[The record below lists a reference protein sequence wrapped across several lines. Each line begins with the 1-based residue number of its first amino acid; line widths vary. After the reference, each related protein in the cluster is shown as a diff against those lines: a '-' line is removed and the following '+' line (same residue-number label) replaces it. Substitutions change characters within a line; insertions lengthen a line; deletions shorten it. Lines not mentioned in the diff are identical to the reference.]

1 MDVNDIIERIV
12 NDVNPD
18 WPTIYK
24 IRYVY
29 IALGKKLQKNT
40 DFFFSLDKKLGSKN
54 MSFEEVESAYNSD
67 GLGDVSVICKS
78 SSLILKEIY
87 DRLGIECKIVKS
99 LNNVLTYDEDGK
111 HLDINHWFLA
121 VKDGDLTYFCTLS
134 SDLPY
139 IQMGME
145 THHFGV
151 NIPYKKV
158 VEGKE
163 EQVYE
168 GEEIKHT
175 VIKKAFLRQ
184 IDLDIGYIKYKY
196 HYNENYELKDE
207 WFYNYDDAGL
217 AMLSREMNSNKL
229 YVDLEK
235 SSTDFYKELNCFTG
249 ENGRQIDFF
258 DQPFSSLTDK
268 DWIIWEKKLCD
279 FVMDKINLVLSKDDF
294 PYTVYSI
301 PSIEAEDWNYDE
313 WLVNLCSQ
321 LQRYFFYK
329 VDDYSGDLLVEK
341 GFDFSKWSRKLKG
354 SLDSKYKKEQYDNIL
369 IVLDKM
375 NALINMVQ
383 QRKFG
388 RNFSVVLNSLAYNFI
403 HEANLFEKSSI
414 DGKVSSKYIAHKFKK
429 LFVKI
434 LDCNYGKSDISN
446 MGYSEQVV
454 IIKNII
460 ERMFKE
466 LNKKNSSL
474 EEYNDEY
481 SAVFNRIQIYAIKN
495 KKDGEYAMVFHI
507 LDDGTYTDTYYF
519 YDPKNNVFS
528 LANILQIYSDY
539 IIVSERF
546 KSRIS
551 NLENIEEPE
560 KRAKF

>member
-1 MDVNDIIERIV
+1 MDVKDIIDRIV
-12 NDVNPD
+12 NDVNPE

-24 IRYVY
+24 IRYAY
-29 IALGKKLQKNT
+29 IALGKNLQKDT
-40 DFFFSLDKKLGSKN
+40 DFFFSLDKKLGSQN
-54 MSFEEVESAYNSD
+54 MTFEEIENAYNSD

-87 DRLGIECKIVKS
+87 DRLGIESKIVKS
-99 LNNVLTYDEDGK
+99 LNNVLTYDENDR

-158 VEGKE
+158 LDGKE

-168 GEEIKHT
+168 GDEIKHT
-175 VIKKAFLRQ
+175 VIPKKILRQ
-184 IDLDIGYIKYKY
+184 VDFDINYIKYKY
-196 HYNENYELKDE
+196 HYNDNYELKDE
-207 WFYNYDDAGL
+207 WFYNYDDASL
-217 AMLSREMNSNKL
+217 VMLSREMNSNKL

-235 SSTDFYKELNCFTG
+235 CSTFFYQELNCFVG
-249 ENGRQIDFF
+249 ENGKIIDFF
-258 DQPFSSLTDK
+258 EQPLNSLSDG
-268 DWIIWEKKLCD
+268 DWLIWKKKLCE
-279 FVMDKINLVLSKDDF
+279 FVIDKINGVLSKDRIS
-294 PYTVYSI
+294 YMVYSL
-301 PSIEAEDWNYDE
+301 PSIDSDNWNYDE
-313 WLVNLCSQ
+313 WLLNLCSQ
-321 LQRYFFYK
+321 LQRYFSYK
-329 VDDYSGDLLVEK
+329 VDDYSGDLLIE
-341 GFDFSKWSRKLKG
+341 GNFDFVKWSRKLKN
-354 SLDSKYKKEQYDNIL
+354 SLDGKYKKEQYDNVL
-369 IVLDKM
+369 LVLDKM
-375 NALINMVQ
+375 NALINMVDE
-383 QRKFG
+383 RKFG

-403 HEANLFEKSSI
+403 HEANLFEKSLK

-434 LDCNYGKSDISN
+434 LDCNYGRSELND

-460 ERMFKE
+460 ERMFRE

-474 EEYNDEY
+474 DEYDDEY
-481 SAVFNRIQIYAIKN
+481 SAVFNRIQIYAIKS

-519 YDPKNNVFS
+519 YDPKSNVFS

-546 KSRIS
+546 KSRIF

-560 KRAKF
+560 KRAKV